1 MPKEDEGTPGATPPE
16 ADGEGAT
23 PPTPPPATGDT
34 LGDAGKA
41 ALDAERKAA
50 REARAEAKAAQETL
64 TKLRRALDE
73 KQTDEQT
80 VAQARAEADAAK
92 AEALRYK
99 VAAAKGLPADLIPRL
114 VGDTEEALAADA
126 DALLTLVKKQPKRAD
141 AGAGN
146 NGEPKTKLSGDALLR
161 AALGR

>member
-1 MPKEDEGTPGATPPE
+1 MPENENGGGATPPAGTE
-16 ADGEGAT
+16 GEGAT
-23 PPTPPPATGDT
+23 PPTPPATGDT

-41 ALDAERKAA
+41 ALEAERKAR
-50 REARAEAKAAQETL
+50 REAEKSAKDTAATL
-64 TKLRRALDE
+64 EKLRRALDE

-80 VAQARAEADAAK
+80 VATARAEADAAK

-99 VAAAKGLPADLIPRL
+99 VAAEKGLPVDLIPRL
-114 VGDTEEALAADA
+114 IGDSENDLAEDA
-126 DALLTLVKKQPKRAD
+126 DRLLALVKTKPKRKD

-146 NGEPKTKLSGDALLR
+146 NGEGQPKLSGDAVLR